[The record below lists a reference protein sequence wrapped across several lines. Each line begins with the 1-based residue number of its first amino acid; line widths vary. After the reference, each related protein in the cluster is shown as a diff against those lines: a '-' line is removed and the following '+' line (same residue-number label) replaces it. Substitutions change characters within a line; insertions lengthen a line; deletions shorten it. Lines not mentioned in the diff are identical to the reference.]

1 MMEKRSMKLVSK
13 TALGIA
19 LALGSVSLA
28 ASPAMAEKKPKEDKN
43 APKAEPLKLSKEFRE
58 AATPVDAAYKA
69 QNWAAAKAA
78 IDAAEPLAKASDEQ
92 YFIAQ
97 YRVDVGGKL
106 KDTEMQSKG
115 IDGMLASGRVPAAD
129 VGKYQFFAGKF
140 AVEKK
145 DYQKAQA
152 AFAAAAAAGYVNS
165 ELYLSQTQAFATA
178 GQPQQAIATLQ
189 KAIDFEKA
197 AGRAAPEDWYKFG
210 LSQAY
215 KGKLN
220 AEVNRW
226 ATMHVQAFP
235 TAENWRTALVL
246 FRDTNNPPDKPL
258 LDLYRLMLAADSLAG
273 EKDHYEYAFLANR
286 AGLPGEAKVV
296 IDHFKAK
303 GGGTSAPITE
313 LDKEVAPK
321 IASDKASLAREANN
335 AATAANGVPAAGV
348 ANAYLGYGDYPK
360 AVALYQTALGK
371 GGVDADEVNTRIG
384 IALARQGQKDAAK
397 AAFAKVQS
405 PARAGIAQYWSA
417 WLDRPAG

>member
-1 MMEKRSMKLVSK
+1 MKLVSK

-19 LALGSVSLA
+19 LAIGSVSLA
-28 ASPAMAEKKPKEDKN
+28 AAPAMAAKKPKEEKP
-43 APKAEPLKLSKEFRE
+43 APPKLSEEFRK
-58 AATPVDAAYKA
+58 AATPAEAAYKA
-69 QNWAAAKAA
+69 QDWPAAKAA
-78 IDAAEPLAKASDEQ
+78 IDAAEPAAKTPDEQ
-92 YFIAQ
+92 FWIAQ
-97 YRVDVGGKL
+97 YRTDVGGKL
-106 KDTEMQSKG
+106 KDIDMQAKG
-115 IDGMLASGRVPAAD
+115 VDGMLASGKVPAAD
-129 VGKYQFFAGKF
+129 IGKYQFFAGKF
-140 AVEKK
+140 AVDKK
-145 DYQKAQA
+145 DYQKAQT
-152 AFAAAAAAGYVNS
+152 AFAAAAAAGYVNA
-165 ELYLSQTQAFATA
+165 ELYLSQTQAFAIS
-178 GQPQQAIATLQ
+178 GQPQQALVTLQ
-189 KAIDFEKA
+189 KAIDFEKSE
-197 AGRAAPEDWYKFG
+197 GRTPPEDWYKYG

-246 FRDTNNPPDKPL
+246 FRDTNNPSDKPL

-303 GGGTSAPITE
+303 GGGTSAPIAE

-321 IASDKASLAREANN
+321 IASDKASLVREATS
-335 AATAANGVPAAGV
+335 AASAANGVPAAGV
-348 ANAYLGYGDYPK
+348 ANAYLGYGDYAK
-360 AVALYQTALGK
+360 AVSLYETALSK

-405 PARAGIAQYWSA
+405 PARASIAQYWSA
-417 WLDRPAG
+417 WLDHPAG